1 MDSLISASKSAMQ
14 KPIATVNKDSSTVTS
29 MPCWNS
35 SAYGAIN
42 EKLLN
47 LIKPSILIP
56 FSFSVSF
63 LSQSVFVYP
72 AKKACPCNNLHPDKI
87 PVLKIVCHKKLPHS
101 VCFASCSSF
110 SAVFICFSA
119 IFSYLAGTFLPYS
132 VTASVSSAAT
142 SPFSSRSPSYFSPEA
157 SAFASAIYSS
167 REPSAFAAAIAS
179 LTAASSSALPLDT
192 PMEDPTTSYGTSAT
206 ISRSG

>member
-1 MDSLISASKSAMQ
+1 MRFCIPGEESLPMQ
-14 KPIATVNKDSSTVTS
+14 
-29 MPCWNS
+29 
-35 SAYGAIN
+35 
-42 EKLLN
+42 
-47 LIKPSILIP
+47 
-56 FSFSVSF
+56 
-63 LSQSVFVYP
+63 Q
-72 AKKACPCNNLHPDKI
+72 
-87 PVLKIVCHKKLPHS
+87 
-101 VCFASCSSF
+101 FASGQNPGSENRMSQKAAAFCLFRIVQQLFRSF
-110 SAVFICFSA
+110 YLFFGN
-119 IFSYLAGTFLPYS
+119 FSYLAGTFLPYS

>member
-29 MPCWNS
+29 MPCRNS

-72 AKKACPCNNLHPDKI
+72 AKKACPCSNLHPDKI

-119 IFSYLAGTFLPYS
+119 IFHTLPEHFFLTLLQPLS
-132 VTASVSSAAT
+132 HLPQLLHFHPEVLRT
-142 SPFSSRSPSYFSPEA
+142 SRRKPVHLLLQYTPPENH
-157 SAFASAIYSS
+157 
-167 REPSAFAAAIAS
+167 
-179 LTAASSSALPLDT
+179 LPLQLQLLH
-192 PMEDPTTSYGTSAT
+192 
-206 ISRSG
+206 